1 MEGTLA
7 TKGNKVSDTGNHCP
21 FIRDY
26 QEGYLNIPTAA
37 EKYGLTEGA
46 LRSLIKRREVPSY
59 KWGTRRLVK
68 YSELEAL
75 LVRYPSKYEVALVQ
89 EQKNNA

>member
-1 MEGTLA
+1 MSTND
-7 TKGNKVSDTGNHCP
+7 KYCP
-21 FIRDY
+21 FISDY
-26 QEGYLNIPTAA
+26 QEGYLNLPTAA
-37 EKYGLTEGA
+37 EKFGLTVGA

-59 KWGTRRLVK
+59 RWGTRRLVK

>member
-1 MEGTLA
+1 ME
-7 TKGNKVSDTGNHCP
+7 
-21 FIRDY
+21 R
-26 QEGYLNIPTAA
+26 YLSLPIAA
-37 EKYGLTEGA
+37 EMFGLTVSA
-46 LRSLIKRREVPSY
+46 LRSMIKRREIPSHRL
-59 KWGTRRLVK
+59 GTRRLVK